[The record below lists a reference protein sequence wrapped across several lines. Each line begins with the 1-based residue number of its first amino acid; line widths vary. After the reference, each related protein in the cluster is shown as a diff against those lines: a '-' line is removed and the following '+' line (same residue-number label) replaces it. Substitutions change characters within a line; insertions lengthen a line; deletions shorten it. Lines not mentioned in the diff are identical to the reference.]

1 MKRLTLALTVIVIMA
16 TCAAAGPL
24 RLDVSSQNRYKTVA
38 AALSKAREVHEQDPE
53 REVIISLPPGYMPL
67 AEPIVLGP
75 QDSYVTLQGS
85 PLGDTILGCG
95 RPIRQWHPIEGRLW
109 AADVPDVK
117 EGKWDFRSLV
127 INGNWRRRAYL
138 PRAGF
143 FEHLSEYK
151 EPWRS
156 TTGGGFGTVPV
167 ELKRTMIYK
176 PEDLGSWLSIPNAE
190 LIIYH
195 SWDMSHARIE
205 SNDVANHTLTLTP
218 PLGYPAGAFGIHRYR
233 VENVVEGMHTP
244 GLWYLDRENG
254 QVVYW
259 PLPGEEMERA
269 VGIAPVGTQLI
280 KIEGT
285 TEAPVRHLKLKDL
298 ILQDTN
304 VPWKSPGFGAA
315 GISES
320 AVTLTHGRE
329 CALEHLRFRFLGG
342 NAVKVF
348 AGDSNRVTDCEVS
361 HVGASGIIVSG
372 AAEPGVGDNAVISD
386 NHIHDVGLIYPA
398 GIALRV
404 GNVANAR
411 LCRNLIHDV
420 GYCGITFGGDMKTPR
435 AVNGLIENNHIYRV
449 MTALNDG
456 AAIYMSAQLDGTVV
470 RGNVC
475 HDIHGLTGMGWG
487 IYPDEQCRFLTVTG
501 NLVYRCLGSFH
512 CHMAHDI
519 KFENNIAINGDE
531 YQVSMPKSSN
541 ISFAY
546 NLFVC
551 DGEPIL
557 HKNVVNPKD
566 HVSQS
571 DFNLF
576 FDVSG
581 GKPVL
586 GKPTWEAWNAL
597 GLDTHSVFADP
608 LFVDAAHGNYDLKP
622 NSPAFKL
629 GFVKLDLSKVPHE
642 KE

>member
-1 MKRLTLALTVIVIMA
+1 MKHLISPIVVMLIMA
-16 TCAAAGPL
+16 ACAAAAPL
-24 RLDVSSQNRYKTVA
+24 RLEVSSQNRYTTVA
-38 AALSKAREVHEQDPE
+38 AALAKAREEHQTSPD
-53 REVIISLPPGYMPL
+53 REVIITLPAGYMPL
-67 AEPIVLGP
+67 AEPIVLGA
-75 QDSYVTLQGS
+75 QDSYVTLQGN
-85 PLGDTILGCG
+85 PMGETILGAG
-95 RPIRQWHPIEGRLW
+95 RPIRKWSRSEGRFW
-109 AADVPDVK
+109 TADVPEVK
-117 EGKWDFRSLV
+117 DGKWDFRTLV

-176 PEDLGSWLSIPNAE
+176 PEDLGAWLSIPNAE
-190 LIIYH
+190 LVIYH

-205 SNDVANHTLTLTP
+205 ANDVATRTLTLTP
-218 PLGYPAGAFGIHRYR
+218 PLGYPAGAFGIKRYR
-233 VENVVEGMHTP
+233 VENTIEGMHTP

-259 PLPGEEMERA
+259 PLPGEDMERA
-269 VGIAPVGTQLI
+269 VAMAPVGSQLI

-285 TEAPVRHLKLKDL
+285 PDDPVRNVRLTKL

-315 GISES
+315 GINET
-320 AVTLTHGRE
+320 ALTLIHGRN
-329 CALEHLRFRFLGG
+329 CVLENLKLRYLGG
-342 NAVKVF
+342 NAIKIH
-348 AGDSNRVTDCEVS
+348 AGDSNRVSGCEVS
-361 HVGASGIIVSG
+361 YVGASGVIASG
-372 AAEPGVGDNAVISD
+372 AAEMGVGDNAVIED
-386 NHIHDVGLIYPA
+386 NHIQHVGLVYPA
-398 GIALRV
+398 GIGLRV

-411 LCRNLIHDV
+411 ICRNLIHDV
-420 GYCGITFGGDMKTPR
+420 GYCGITFGGDMKNPR

-456 AAIYMSAQLDGTVV
+456 AAIYMSAQLDGTIV

-487 IYPDEQCRFLTVTG
+487 IYPDEQSRFLTVTG

-519 KFENNIAINGDE
+519 KFENNIAVDGDS
-531 YQVSMPKSSN
+531 YQVSLPKSNN
-541 ISFAY
+541 ISFAH
-546 NLFVC
+546 NIFVS
-551 DGEPIL
+551 DGEPVL
-557 HKNVVNPKD
+557 STSVTNPKD

-576 FDVSG
+576 WDVSG
-581 GKPVL
+581 KKPAL

-597 GLDTHSVFADP
+597 GLDTKSVFADP
-608 LFVDAAHGNYDLKP
+608 LFVDAAHDNYNLKP
-622 NSPAFKL
+622 DSPAFKL
-629 GFVKLDLSKVPHE
+629 GFVKLDLSRVPYE
-642 KE
+642 EE